1 MSEIMLDTQCSDLEF
16 LDDEFTIENVQ
27 KIKNKVKKR
36 KWREIE
42 NIKENRRLK
51 KALMEFEFA
60 HY

>member
-1 MSEIMLDTQCSDLEF
+1 MLDTQCNDLEF
-16 LDDEFTIENVQ
+16 LDIEFAIENVQ

-51 KALMEFEFA
+51 KELMEFESD